1 MATNAAPE
9 PAAGPAV
16 SPRALS
22 AELAAL
28 KASVAGKAVELRAVL
43 EALQGRAY
51 ELLMILL
58 VLPFAV
64 PVAVPGMSTPLGI
77 VIGGIALQLAFG
89 RLPWLPRRLLAAK
102 LPAGFLDKVLAA
114 TQGVVRFLEKFL
126 RPRLRGLTGS
136 RGLVGLHLWA
146 IALAAFLVALPLP
159 IPFTNMIP
167 GWAILLIAMGLME
180 RDGLFIAAGHV
191 VLVISVAYF
200 ALIGGSAQHTIEWAI
215 HWVKAWLAR

>member
-1 MATNAAPE
+1 M
-9 PAAGPAV
+9 

-28 KASVAGKAVELRAVL
+28 EASVAGKSVRLRAVL
-43 EALQGRAY
+43 AALQGRAY

-64 PVAVPGMSTPLGI
+64 PVAVPGMSTPFG
-77 VIGGIALQLAFG
+77 VAIGVIALQLAFG
-89 RLPWLPRRLLAAK
+89 KLPWLPRRVLDANLQ
-102 LPAGFLDKVLAA
+102 AGFLTKVLAA
-114 TQGVVRFLEKFL
+114 TRGVVRFLEKFL
-126 RPRLRGLTGS
+126 RPRFAVFTGS
-136 RGLVGLHLWA
+136 RGWVGLHLWG

-180 RDGLFIAAGHV
+180 RDGLFIAAGHG
-191 VLVISVAYF
+191 VLVASVAYF
-200 ALIGGSAQHTIEWAI
+200 ALLGGSVHQTIEW
-215 HWVKAWLAR
+215 VLRKFGG